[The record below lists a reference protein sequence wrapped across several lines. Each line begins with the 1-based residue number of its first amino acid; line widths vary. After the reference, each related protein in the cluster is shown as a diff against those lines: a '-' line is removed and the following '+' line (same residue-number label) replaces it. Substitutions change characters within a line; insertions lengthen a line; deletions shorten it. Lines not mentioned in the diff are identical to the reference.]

1 MDYIMLPSSL
11 VGFSNDYT
19 KIVTTTAGGDALLV
33 HGKLEVTEADRTC
46 SRCGSKMHVHGTA
59 DASLRHVS
67 VGHDPMIIQFE
78 KVRHFCPHCSQTRMQ
93 EVPFQAKGHRI
104 TEQLYNFVRDLLS
117 WGLTLKMV
125 SKIAGLG
132 KNTVKQIDL
141 ERLRDLYTIDG
152 ERLIKPERQARVLGI
167 DEFLLHKGH
176 KYATV
181 IIDMETGHILW
192 LAFGRKKACV
202 YAFIE
207 HVGLEWMAGVEAV
220 ACDMNSDFQQAFQD
234 SCPHIKVVFDYFH
247 IHKNLNDKV
256 VSEVRKDEQR
266 RLLDEGDKEGAKALK
281 GSRYILFS
289 SRKSLEQK
297 DEQARLAKAEPKEKA
312 GGIFEKPKAEPRD
325 DHLERYERLLEE
337 NKLFFT
343 LDLIKEL
350 LTQAYEATD
359 EKSMKIA
366 IDEIIDL
373 CEATGNKHFLWFKR
387 LLENHMFGIITHATY
402 NISSGK
408 IEGLNNVIKTT
419 RKQGYG
425 YPDDEYFFL
434 KLFDASRRTYER
446 NPSAIKIPQ
455 DL

>member
-19 KIVTTTAGGDALLV
+19 KIVTTTAGGNALLV

-46 SRCGSKMHVHGTA
+46 SNCGSRMHVHGTN

-67 VGHDPMIIQFE
+67 VGNEPMIIQFE
-78 KVRHFCPHCSQTRMQ
+78 KVRHYCPHCSQTRMQ

-234 SCPHIKVVFDYFH
+234 SCPHIKVVFDHFH
-247 IHKNLNDKV
+247 ICKNFNDKV

-289 SRKSLEQK
+289 SRKSLERK
-297 DEQARLAKAEPKEKA
+297 DEEARLAKQSRSRRVNAYSRSQRRSSGTIIWSAMSASWPKTSSSS
-312 GGIFEKPKAEPRD
+312 P
-325 DHLERYERLLEE
+325 
-337 NKLFFT
+337 
-343 LDLIKEL
+343 
-350 LTQAYEATD
+350 
-359 EKSMKIA
+359 
-366 IDEIIDL
+366 
-373 CEATGNKHFLWFKR
+373 W
-387 LLENHMFGIITHATY
+387 
-402 NISSGK
+402 ISSR
-408 IEGLNNVIKTT
+408 NCSPRPT
-419 RKQGYG
+419 RPQMR
-425 YPDDEYFFL
+425 
-434 KLFDASRRTYER
+434 SR
-446 NPSAIKIPQ
+446 
-455 DL
+455 

>member
-1 MDYIMLPSSL
+1 MQYIMLPSSL
-11 VGFSNDYT
+11 VGFTNDYT
-19 KIVTTTAGGDALLV
+19 KIVTTTAGKTALLV
-33 HGKLEVTEADRTC
+33 HGNLEVTEADRTC
-46 SRCGSKMHVHGTA
+46 SCCGSRMHVHGTA

-67 VGHDPMIIQFE
+67 VGHEPMIVQFE
-78 KVRHFCPHCSQTRMQ
+78 KVRHYCPHCSQTRMQ

-117 WGLTLKMV
+117 WGLTLKIV

-152 ERLIKPERQARVLGI
+152 ERLIRPERQARVLGI

-181 IIDMETGHILW
+181 IIDMESGHILW
-192 LAFGRKKACV
+192 LAYGRKKACV
-202 YAFIE
+202 YSFIE
-207 HVGLEWMAGVEAV
+207 HVGLQWMAGVEAV
-220 ACDMNSDFQQAFQD
+220 ACDMNSDFQQAFQEK
-234 SCPHIKVVFDYFH
+234 CPHIKVVFDFFH
-247 IHKNLNDKV
+247 LKRNLNDKV

-312 GGIFEKPKAEPRD
+312 GGIFEKPKAELRD
-325 DHLERYERLLEE
+325 DHLERYERLLAE

-359 EKSMKIA
+359 EKVMKKA
-366 IDEIIDL
+366 IDEIIEL
-373 CEATGNKHFLWFKR
+373 CEATENKHFLWFKR
-387 LLENHMFGIITHATY
+387 LLENHMFGIITHATH

-408 IEGLNNVIKTT
+408 IEGLNHVIKNV
-419 RKQGYG
+419 RRQGYG

-434 KLFDASRRTYER
+434 KLFDASRRSYER
-446 NPSAIKIPQ
+446 NPSALKIPQ

>member
-46 SRCGSKMHVHGTA
+46 SRCGSKMHVHGTN

-234 SCPHIKVVFDYFH
+234 SCPHIKVVFDFFH
-247 IHKNLNDKV
+247 LKKNLNDKV

-266 RLLDEGDKEGAKALK
+266 RLLDEGDKEGARALK

-289 SRKSLEQK
+289 SRKSLERK
-297 DEQARLAKAEPKEKA
+297 DEEARLAKTEQKQE
-312 GGIFEKPKAEPRD
+312 GERIFEKPKAELRD
-325 DHLERYERLLEE
+325 DHLERYERLLAE